1 MSLTLGSLFDGI
13 GGFPLAGALA
23 GIKTLWA
30 AEIEPSCIAVTRN
43 HFPRVEHLGSVTDI
57 DGAKIPPVDII
68 TFGSPCQDLSVAGKQ
83 AGLDGKRSGL
93 FNEAIRIIYEMRKA
107 TNGRYPTFAIW
118 ENVPGA
124 FNSNKGHDFLQVLRQ
139 ITKADIPMPECGKW
153 AKSGMVQCG
162 GVQVAWRQLD
172 AQYWGVPQR
181 RKRIFLVADFGGFRA
196 EQILF
201 KPESLPWN
209 FKKGGTP
216 RERTSTNAETS
227 TFIRCYDARG
237 NGGETAPT
245 MTGNHNSRTND
256 YCAVAVYGF
265 SGQNSITAANVGMRE
280 NLSPTITRNKQ
291 ADVLY
296 AAGFIDG
303 APAES
308 YDIGFEEQKAPTLRA
323 SMIPAVLNMAVFDE
337 TMITS
342 PQNRSNPRPNNP
354 CHPLAASARP
364 PVLCIQGKAIGR
376 ADKNAPNGS
385 GINKDKSFT
394 LNTVDKHAVIYAIDR
409 AGFNQ
414 GINARYDFEITD
426 NGINSTLVAK
436 GPSAV
441 AYEIEKWIV
450 RRLTPLECERL
461 QGFPDHWTETPK
473 IKSLSN
479 DEYKFWL
486 GVYERDKSIRGKKY
500 KIPTKEQLIKWYNK
514 LDCDG
519 NRYEMLGNSVAI
531 PCVFYILNNIAK
543 KGI

>member
-43 HFPRVEHLGSVTDI
+43 HFPDVEHLGSVTDI

-68 TFGSPCQDLSVAGKQ
+68 AFGSPCQDLSVAGKQ
-83 AGLDGKRSGL
+83 AGLDGERSGL
-93 FNEAIRIIYEMRKA
+93 FNEAIRIIYEMREA

-139 ITKADIPMPECGKW
+139 ITKANIPMPECGKW

-216 RERTSTNAETS
+216 RERASANAETS
-227 TFIRCYDARG
+227 TSIRCYDARG
-237 NGGETAPT
+237 NG
-245 MTGNHNSRTND
+245 D
-256 YCAVAVYGF
+256 
-265 SGQNSITAANVGMRE
+265 GQTSH
-280 NLSPTITRNKQ
+280 TITGDHENR
-291 ADVLY
+291 
-296 AAGFIDG
+296 
-303 APAES
+303 
-308 YDIGFEEQKAPTLRA
+308 
-323 SMIPAVLNMAVFDE
+323 
-337 TMITS
+337 ITDYTNIVVQS
-342 PQNRSNPRPNNP
+342 
-354 CHPLAASARP
+354 C
-364 PVLCIQGKAIGR
+364 
-376 ADKNAPNGS
+376 
-385 GINKDKSFT
+385 
-394 LNTVDKHAVIYAIDR
+394 TVDKRAVVYAIDR

-441 AYEIEKWIV
+441 AYEIKKWIV
-450 RRLTPLECERL
+450 RRLMPLECERL
-461 QGFPDHWTETPK
+461 QGFPNHWTETPK
-473 IKSLSN
+473 IKSLSDN
-479 DEYKFWL
+479 EYKFWL
-486 GVYERDKSIRGKKY
+486 GVYERDKQIRGKKY
-500 KIPTKEQLIKWYNK
+500 KTPTKEQLIKWYNK

-519 NRYEMLGNSVAI
+519 NRYKMLGNSVAI
-531 PCVFYILNNIAK
+531 PCVFYVLNNIAELQERK
-543 KGI
+543 NQNEIEI

>member
-1 MSLTLGSLFDGI
+1 MNLTLGSLFDGI

-43 HFPRVEHLGSVTDI
+43 HFPDVEHLGSVTDI

-83 AGLDGKRSGL
+83 AGLDGERSGL
-93 FNEAIRIIYEMRKA
+93 FNEAIRIINEMREA
-107 TNGRYPTFAIW
+107 TNGRYPTFIIW

-196 EQILF
+196 DEILF
-201 KPESLPWN
+201 DPESLPWN
-209 FKKGGTP
+209 FAKSGTP
-216 RERTSTNAETS
+216 RERASANAKRSTS
-227 TFIRCYDARG
+227 IRCYDARG
-237 NGGETAPT
+237 NG
-245 MTGNHNSRTND
+245 D
-256 YCAVAVYGF
+256 
-265 SGQNSITAANVGMRE
+265 GQT
-280 NLSPTITRNKQ
+280 SPTI
-291 ADVLY
+291 
-296 AAGFIDG
+296 
-303 APAES
+303 
-308 YDIGFEEQKAPTLRA
+308 IGDHENR
-323 SMIPAVLNMAVFDE
+323 
-337 TMITS
+337 ITDYTS
-342 PQNRSNPRPNNP
+342 VVVQS
-354 CHPLAASARP
+354 C
-364 PVLCIQGKAIGR
+364 
-376 ADKNAPNGS
+376 
-385 GINKDKSFT
+385 
-394 LNTVDKHAVIYAIDR
+394 TVDKRAVVYAIDR

-441 AYEIEKWIV
+441 AYEIKKWIV

-461 QGFPDHWTETPK
+461 QGFPDRWTETPK
-473 IKSLSN
+473 IESLSDN
-479 DEYKFWL
+479 EYAFWL
-486 GVYERDKSIRGKKY
+486 GVYERDKQIRGKKY
-500 KIPTKEQLIKWYNK
+500 KTPTKEQLIKWYNK

-519 NRYEMLGNSVAI
+519 NRYKMTGNSVAI

>member
-1 MSLTLGSLFDGI
+1 MKQLTLGSLFDGI

-43 HFPRVEHLGSVTDI
+43 HFPDVEHLGSVTDI

-83 AGLDGKRSGL
+83 AGLDGERSGL
-93 FNEAIRIIYEMRKA
+93 FNEAIRIIYEMRES
-107 TNGRYPTFAIW
+107 TNGRYPTFAVW

-162 GVQVAWRQLD
+162 GVQVTWRQLD

-196 EQILF
+196 EEILF
-201 KPESLPWN
+201 DPESLPWN
-209 FKKGGTP
+209 FTKSRTP
-216 RERTSTNAETS
+216 QERASANAETS
-227 TFIRCYDARG
+227 TSIRCYDARG

-245 MTGNHNSRTND
+245 MTGDHNGHIND

-265 SGQNSITAANVGMRE
+265 NGQNSITAAGVEARE
-280 NLSPTITRNKQ
+280 ELSPAITRNKQ
-291 ADVLY
+291 TNVLY
-296 AAGFIDG
+296 AAGFIDR
-303 APAES
+303 ASAES
-308 YDIGFEEQKAPTLRA
+308 CGIGYEKEKSPTLRN
-323 SMIPAVLNMAVFDE
+323 SMLPTVF
-337 TMITS
+337 
-342 PQNRSNPRPNNP
+342 
-354 CHPLAASARP
+354 
-364 PVLCIQGKAIGR
+364 CIQGKAIGR

-394 LNTVDKHAVIYAIDR
+394 LNTVDKHAAVYAIDR

-414 GINARYDFEITD
+414 VINARYDFEITD

-461 QGFPDHWTETPK
+461 QGFPDRWTETPK
-473 IKSLSN
+473 IESLSDN
-479 DEYKFWL
+479 EYKFWL

-519 NRYEMLGNSVAI
+519 NRYKMLGNSVAI
-531 PCVFYILNNIAK
+531 PCVFYILNNIAELQERK
-543 KGI
+543 K

>member
-43 HFPRVEHLGSVTDI
+43 HFPDVEHLGSVTDI

-83 AGLDGKRSGL
+83 AGLDGERSGL
-93 FNEAIRIIYEMRKA
+93 FNEAIRIIYEMREA
-107 TNGRYPTFAIW
+107 TNGRYPTFIIW

-139 ITKADIPMPECGKW
+139 ITKTDIPMPECGKW

-196 EQILF
+196 NEILF
-201 KPESLPWN
+201 DPESLPWN
-209 FKKGGTP
+209 FAKSGTP
-216 RERTSTNAETS
+216 RERASATAETS

-245 MTGNHNSRTND
+245 MTGDHNSRIND
-256 YCAVAVYGF
+256 YCAVAVYGLPLGF
-265 SGQNSITAANVGMRE
+265 KSESTKTYDEVATTLCNG
-280 NLSPTITRNKQ
+280 TRPGYCN
-291 ADVLY
+291 
-296 AAGFIDG
+296 G
-303 APAES
+303 
-308 YDIGFEEQKAPTLRA
+308 
-323 SMIPAVLNMAVFDE
+323 
-337 TMITS
+337 
-342 PQNRSNPRPNNP
+342 
-354 CHPLAASARP
+354 
-364 PVLCIQGKAIGR
+364 VLCIQGKAIGR

-394 LNTVDKHAVIYAIDR
+394 L
-409 AGFNQ
+409 
-414 GINARYDFEITD
+414 
-426 NGINSTLVAK
+426 VAK
-436 GPSAV
+436 GPSAI
-441 AYEIEKWIV
+441 AYEIEKWIA
-450 RRLTPLECERL
+450 RRLIPLECERL

-473 IKSLSN
+473 IKSLSDN
-479 DEYKFWL
+479 EYKFWL

-500 KIPTKEQLIKWYNK
+500 KIPSKEQLIKWYNK

-519 NRYEMLGNSVAI
+519 NRYEMLGSSVAI